1 MLILSVIYFYFTE
14 RQSDFYIEQLKV
26 SLENEAQLIISKQNI
41 SFANNISGQNERK
54 NLDKWSKKWG
64 KKIDARITM
73 INKKGKVIADS
84 TYNPN
89 EMDNH
94 LNRPEIKAI
103 INGNKKGFS
112 IRNSD
117 TLNMDMLYIALPVIE
132 DGEVVAFMRLAKS
145 LEEINTVVKQNL
157 KNYILF
163 FIIIFI
169 LSLIL
174 LSRFTSDL
182 IQPIQKM
189 SKSAAKIADGNYNES
204 INLDSHSKEIDKMI
218 KQFNFMTEKLEKKIN
233 EISEEKNKAQAILS
247 SMVDGVI
254 ATDNSG
260 NIMLIN
266 PAARNMLFIN
276 EKDVKGKD
284 FIQIVRNH
292 TINNFLEKV
301 LEKDTIISKE
311 IVLKREEEKI
321 LRCHFVSITN
331 EKDEIKGGVVVFTD
345 ITELRRLEQVR
356 KDFVANVSHELKT
369 PLTSIIGYVDTLIEN
384 KDIDEQ
390 TSNKFL
396 NVIKDEADRLGVL
409 IQDLLNLSKFEDS
422 NPELKPGYISKL
434 IDKTIAI
441 LEDKAANK
449 NIQIKKEI
457 QSDLSQVYMVKE
469 QIEQVM
475 INLIDNA
482 IKYTSE
488 NGLIKVRAKSEND
501 KILVEVEDNGIGIP
515 EKDKERIFERFYR
528 VDKAR
533 SRSKGGTG
541 IGLSIVKHIIKNHNS
556 QIKLKS
562 KSGQGTTFWF
572 YLKKIK

>member
-54 NLDKWSKKWG
+54 NLDKWSKEWG
-64 KKIDARITM
+64 KKIDARITI

-103 INGNKKGFS
+103 INGNNKGFS

-117 TLNMDMLYIALPVIE
+117 TLNIDMLYIALPVIE
-132 DGEVVAFMRLAKS
+132 DGEIVGFMRLAKS

-457 QSDLSQVYMVKE
+457 QPDLSQVYMVKE